1 MQRKRPKM
9 DLAVDV
15 TKQMCADES
24 LRDFSREG
32 TLSWNLEPVL
42 HDDITGDLPLV
53 DVFVDTIVEKKH
65 TSRLIQELNVLYPIP
80 SLQHLKRIYKTDVIL
95 SIAGDAVLE
104 QCLDRLKAGGL
115 DATGLSGVPR
125 RQRVCS
131 ASPKTRRQFQEAT
144 LLWPCNFHEDKYLE
158 KVLAGRLF
166 TVKDKLQQ
174 QRFMEMALKAARVSV
189 TMGGCG
195 TGAVIVDPKM
205 SGTQV
210 IAMGYDER
218 GGHPLKH
225 AAMVAVDL
233 VARGQGGGTWEVK
246 SGQWHLEMS
255 QLAEIDDATPS
266 IKVVSSIQNTN
277 DLFKQNNISSYKF
290 KDVDI
295 QKKDVLGTT
304 GTHTMCDTDDTIR
317 KDSTDDLVKPL
328 PSIRN
333 TDIERGNQ
341 ESSQCSKCE
350 LDRCRDEIGVENKNE
365 HKKFGSENTK
375 TGPYLCTGY
384 DIYLT
389 REPCAMCA
397 MALVHSRV
405 RRVFYG
411 SSTSSGAL
419 GTNAVVHCLKGL
431 NHRYEVF
438 RGVLARRC
446 EDVWR
451 SATDGS

>member
-1 MQRKRPKM
+1 MVARSYYGVIRKPRNADGERGSSNVYMLDGERKDTGDKGCVKPQLEDFPLKKRKTSNIMQRKRPKM

-15 TKQMCADES
+15 TKHMFADET

-80 SLQHLKRIYKTDVIL
+80 SLQHLKRVYKTDVIL
-95 SIAGDAVLE
+95 SIAGDAALE
-104 QCLDRLKAGGL
+104 QCLDRLKSGGL

-166 TVKDKLQQ
+166 TAKDKLQQ

-210 IAMGYDER
+210 IAVGYDER

-246 SGQWHLEMS
+246 
-255 QLAEIDDATPS
+255 
-266 IKVVSSIQNTN
+266 
-277 DLFKQNNISSYKF
+277 
-290 KDVDI
+290 
-295 QKKDVLGTT
+295 
-304 GTHTMCDTDDTIR
+304 
-317 KDSTDDLVKPL
+317 
-328 PSIRN
+328 
-333 TDIERGNQ
+333 
-341 ESSQCSKCE
+341 
-350 LDRCRDEIGVENKNE
+350 CRDEIGVENKNE
-365 HKKFGSENTK
+365 HKKSGSENTK

-411 SSTSSGAL
+411 SSTPSGAL

>member
-15 TKQMCADES
+15 TKQMFADE
-24 LRDFSREG
+24 LLKDFSREG

-42 HDDITGDLPLV
+42 HEDITGDLPLV

-65 TSRLIQELNVLYPIP
+65 TSRLIQELNALYPIP
-80 SLQHLKRIYKTDVIL
+80 SLQHLKRVYKTDVIL
-95 SIAGDAVLE
+95 SIAGDAALE
-104 QCLDRLKAGGL
+104 QCLDGLKAGGL

-166 TVKDKLQQ
+166 TAKDKLQQ

-210 IAMGYDER
+210 IAVGYDDR

-225 AAMVAVDL
+225 AAMVVVDL
-233 VARGQGGGTWEVK
+233 VARGQGGGAWEVK
-246 SGQWHLEMS
+246 LESKIRMS
-255 QLAEIDDATPS
+255 T
-266 IKVVSSIQNTN
+266 KSSEVRTRRQ
-277 DLFKQNNISSYKF
+277 
-290 KDVDI
+290 
-295 QKKDVLGTT
+295 
-304 GTHTMCDTDDTIR
+304 
-317 KDSTDDLVKPL
+317 
-328 PSIRN
+328 
-333 TDIERGNQ
+333 
-341 ESSQCSKCE
+341 
-350 LDRCRDEIGVENKNE
+350 
-365 HKKFGSENTK
+365 
-375 TGPYLCTGY
+375 GPYLCTGY

-411 SSTSSGAL
+411 SPTQSGAL

-451 SATDGS
+451 SATVGS